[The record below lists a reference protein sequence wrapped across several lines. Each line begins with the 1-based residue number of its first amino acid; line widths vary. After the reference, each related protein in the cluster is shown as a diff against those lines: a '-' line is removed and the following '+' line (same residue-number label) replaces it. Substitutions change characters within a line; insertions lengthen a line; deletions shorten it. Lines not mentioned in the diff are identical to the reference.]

1 MAQLAEPTTAVGAEI
16 GTMLAA
22 VQHEYGEPSAVFAVE
37 NVPVPKIAD
46 DEVLVRVH
54 AAGVNWADHSMT
66 IGEPRVMRLGYGLT
80 KPRKDVRG
88 TDVAGVVAEV
98 GSAVSDLAPGD
109 EVLGW
114 CTEAFAQF
122 AAVKQDQLVS
132 KPEMLSFE
140 EAACV
145 PLAGCVALQAVRDIA
160 GVQPGDHVLVV
171 GASGG
176 IGSFTVQ
183 IAKAYGAHV
192 TGVCS
197 TTNLEFVS
205 SLGAERVI
213 DYTKQDFTLGDA
225 RYDMILDMADKH
237 TLNERRRVLNE
248 HGTLIPNSG
257 AGGRLDGSLPRI
269 FKAWAVT
276 PFVSQR
282 LRPFLSMAKREDL
295 IELIG
300 LIESEAVRPIVGKS
314 YPLSQTGAAIA
325 EAGSGHA
332 RAKVV
337 ISVGQGIDGA
347 DKISDGLKQR
357 G

>member
-1 MAQLAEPTTAVGAEI
+1 MT
-16 GTMLAA
+16 AA
-22 VQHEYGEPSAVFAVE
+22 VHSEYGEPSEVVSLSE
-37 NVPVPKIAD
+37 VPLPSID
-46 DEVLVRVH
+46 EDEVLVRVH
-54 AAGVNWADHSMT
+54 AAGVNWADWSMT
-66 IGEPRVMRLGYGLT
+66 MGTPYVMRLGYGLT
-80 KPRKDVRG
+80 RPRNGIRG
-88 TDVAGVVAEV
+88 TDVAGAVAEV
-98 GSAVSDLAPGD
+98 GSAVSDFAPGD
-109 EVLGW
+109 EVFGW

-122 AAVKQDQLVS
+122 AAVAQDQLVS
-132 KPEMLSFE
+132 KPATLSFE
-140 EAACV
+140 QAAGL

-176 IGSFTVQ
+176 IGSLTVQ

-197 TTNLEFVS
+197 TTNLDFVS

-213 DYTKQDFTLGDA
+213 DYTHQDFTLGDA

-237 TLNERRRVLNE
+237 SLSERRRVLHE

-257 AGGRLDGSLPRI
+257 RGGRWIGSLPRI
-269 FKAWAVT
+269 FKAWAVS

-295 IELIG
+295 AELVRLVEDG
-300 LIESEAVRPIVGKS
+300 AVSPAVGS
-314 YPLSQTGAAIA
+314 RYALNQTGAAIA

-337 ISVGQGIDGA
+337 IAVDPAVDGV
-347 DKISDGLKQR
+347 DQDQ
-357 G
+357 